1 MNFGVHG
8 CGTGGEPSL
17 LGVRMMDVPVKG
29 GALLSTGSFCEDAYS
44 LGGVAWE
51 LRRSGVGPEVSTRSG
66 GSVPSP
72 WGGGVSGVPYGL

>member
-17 LGVRMMDVPVKG
+17 LGGRMMADPFKG
-29 GALLSTGSFCEDAYS
+29 GALLSSGSFCEDAYS

-51 LRRSGVGPEVSTRSG
+51 LRRSGVGPEISARSG
-66 GSVPSP
+66 GPSP
-72 WGGGVSGVPYGL
+72 APGGGCGVPYGL